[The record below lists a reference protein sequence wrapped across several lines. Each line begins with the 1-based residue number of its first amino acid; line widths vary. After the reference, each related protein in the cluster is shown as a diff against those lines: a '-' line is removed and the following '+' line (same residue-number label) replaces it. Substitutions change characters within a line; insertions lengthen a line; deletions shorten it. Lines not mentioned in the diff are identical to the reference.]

1 VIEATSFF
9 WKGLKGK
16 GKKDIAESTWL
27 VRASECPNI
36 IVLNE
41 ATHIIRISPGARLA
55 GDFVGDKTSTGI
67 RAAAGDHA

>member
-1 VIEATSFF
+1 
-9 WKGLKGK
+9 
-16 GKKDIAESTWL
+16 L

-55 GDFVGDKTSTGI
+55 GDFLGDKTSTGI